1 MAEVP
6 RGRFVWHELMTTEPD
21 AAQGFYASVVGW
33 GSTNWDQDPSYR
45 LLTMQGTPMAGLLRL
60 PDEARAS
67 GAPPHWLTYI
77 AVPDVEGAVARATG
91 LGASVY
97 VQPQDVPSVGR
108 FAVLADPQGAV
119 FAVFRPAQPGGSEEL
134 TLGDFSW
141 HELATTN
148 WQAAWE
154 FYAALFGWEFDSS
167 VDMGPAGTYWMFRS
181 AGGKRS
187 VGGMYTKPPEMQAP
201 AHWLPYILVPSVDR
215 TIEAVRRHG
224 GQVLNGPMEVPGGD
238 WIAQCLD
245 PQGGVFAIHSRKPVA
260 RPATPTVKRPRKKSP
275 AAKRSARKVAKRS
288 AKKVAKVKKA
298 TKKAARKKPVRRTA
312 AKKGASR
319 KKPLRRRPRPKAT
332 KRVSR
337 KTRRSRSRRRR

>member
-45 LLTMQGTPMAGLLRL
+45 LLTMQGAPMAGLLRL

-77 AVPDVEGAVARATG
+77 AVPDVEAAVSRATG
-91 LGASVY
+91 AGASVY

-119 FAVFRPAQPGGSEEL
+119 FAVFRPAQSGGSEEL

-154 FYAALFGWEFDSS
+154 FYTALFGWEFDSS
-167 VDMGPAGTYWMFRS
+167 FDMGTAGTYWMFRS
-181 AGGKRS
+181 AGGKRP

-201 AHWLPYILVPSVDR
+201 AHWLPYILVPSVER
-215 TIEAVRRHG
+215 TLEAVHRHG

-245 PQGGVFAIHSRKPVA
+245 PQGGVFAIHARKPVA
-260 RPATPTVKRPRKKSP
+260 RPASPAVKRPRKK
-275 AAKRSARKVAKRS
+275 KTTVKRS
-288 AKKVAKVKKA
+288 AKKAAKKPA
-298 TKKAARKKPVRRTA
+298 KKPVR
-312 AKKGASR
+312 KKRVRR
-319 KKPLRRRPRPKAT
+319 KPVARKGTRRKPLRRRPKPRPK
-332 KRVSR
+332 KRTTR
-337 KTRRSRSRRRR
+337 KTRRPRGRRRR

>member
-1 MAEVP
+1 MAETP

-33 GSTNWDQDPSYR
+33 GTTTWDEDPSYR
-45 LLTMQGTPMAGLLRL
+45 LLTMQGAPMAGLLRL

-134 TLGDFSW
+134 ALGDFSW

-154 FYAALFGWEFDSS
+154 FYTALLGWEFDSS
-167 VDMGPAGTYWMFRS
+167 FDMGPAGTYWMFRS
-181 AGGKRS
+181 AGGKRTL
-187 VGGMYTKPPEMQAP
+187 GGMYTKPPEMQAP

-215 TIEAVRRHG
+215 TLEAVRRHG

-238 WIAQCLD
+238 RIAQCLD
-245 PQGGVFAIHSRKPVA
+245 PQGGAFAIHSRQPTA
-260 RPATPTVKRPRKKSP
+260 RAAAGRAAQAAKRPRRKKAS
-275 AAKRSARKVAKRS
+275 AKRP
-288 AKKVAKVKKA
+288 AKKAPRKPARRKSGRRKPVS
-298 TKKAARKKPVRRTA
+298 KKAARKP
-312 AKKGASR
+312 S
-319 KKPLRRRPRPKAT
+319 LRRRPKPKGKKGAARKARRPRA
-332 KRVSR
+332 
-337 KTRRSRSRRRR
+337 RRRR